1 MMVRLSGVQEE
12 VIKMAGFFDIVPRF
26 GLTPWTRER
35 LFEPFFS
42 VLSRPYYYTEEVSEW
57 VPPADITETEKEYV
71 LTLEVPGIDMKK
83 LDISYASGV
92 LSIKGEKKHEIGKG
106 EVCCYAGRYSGS
118 FERNFWIPGEVKGEE
133 IEATYKDG
141 ILRVAVSKSEASQV
155 KRIEVKH

>member
-1 MMVRLSGVQEE
+1 MIVHLNRVQQE
-12 VIKMAGFFDIVPRF
+12 VSKMAGFFDIVPRF

-42 VLSRPYYYTEEVSEW
+42 LARRPYFYTEEVSEW
-57 VPPADITETEKEYV
+57 VPPADITETGKEYV

-141 ILRVAVSKSEASQV
+141 ILRVALSKSKASQV
-155 KRIEVKH
+155 KKIEVKQ

>member
-1 MMVRLSGVQEE
+1 MIVHLNRVQQE
-12 VIKMAGFFDIVPRF
+12 VSKMAGFFDIVPRF
-26 GLTPWTRER
+26 ELTPWKRER

-42 VLSRPYYYTEEVSEW
+42 LLRGPYFYTEEVSEW

-92 LSIKGEKKHEIGKG
+92 LSIKGEKKHEISKG
-106 EVCCYAGRYSGS
+106 EVCCYAERYSGS
-118 FERNFWIPGEVKGEE
+118 FERNFWIPGEVKEEE

-155 KRIEVKH
+155 KKLEVKR